1 MVAGCLLSLPERSV
15 LVFLLLGSIKKKK
28 KCSECNDAPGIV
40 GL

>member
-28 KCSECNDAPGIV
+28 CSECNNAPGIV